1 MFEDLDVSRNYFEEL
16 PPEGWSFEGAPRLD
30 PFDAAFINQ
39 ALDSTKASDCITV
52 IEQAERQQAFW
63 SSVQARAA
71 ARIDSLTGC
80 TPEDHP
86 VDQERGTA
94 HMVAIARR
102 RSQSGSIAYLHCMR
116 NLIPDMPYL
125 FSRFEAGDL
134 SESLVLAIMGPL
146 DDLPSDERR
155 TFDRMYAHAPSL
167 FDSMSTKAARDF
179 AQKYVDTNHSEEQTL
194 RMEKKARDRFVHIR
208 PGKDCM
214 LVNAR
219 LPIEVGLALKN
230 DLESKAMAAKSAGD
244 QRTLEQ
250 LRADALV
257 GTATGAPLDRPLPV
271 KLHINLVMTDKSLLL
286 GENQLAGITGYGS
299 IPAEYAR
306 RLAIAWQAA
315 GPDSPEEVLDLF
327 RRRVEALPMLRR
339 LFLEPNGQDLVA
351 MDSKERLFKGQLRQM
366 ILLRDPFC
374 RTPHCNNTPSHVD
387 HVMQH
392 AKGGQTDYSNASGRC
407 PACNLAK
414 ETPGWEE
421 EVVSEAPHKIRIRPT
436 SGVEYASTSPTL
448 VGLVRLEQ
456 LIGGDGPFIPP
467 VPVKKPPGRR
477 KTASK

>member
-1 MFEDLDVSRNYFEEL
+1 MFEERDGIRNYFEES

-30 PFDAAFINQ
+30 PADAAFINQ
-39 ALDSTKASDCITV
+39 ALDSREPAGCITV

-80 TPEDHP
+80 SPENHP
-86 VDQERGTA
+86 VDRERGTA

-102 RSQSGSIAYLHCMR
+102 RSQTGSIAYLHCMR

-134 SESLVLAIMGPL
+134 SEAMVLAVMGPL

-155 TFDRMYAHAPSL
+155 MFDHMYEEAPSL
-167 FDSMSTKAARDF
+167 FVSMSTRAARDF
-179 AQKYVDTNHSEEQTL
+179 AQKFVDTNHSEEQTL
-194 RMEKKARDRFVHIR
+194 RMEKKARDRYVRIR

-214 LVNAR
+214 LLNAS

-230 DLESKAMAAKSAGD
+230 ELESKANAAKSAGD

-257 GTATGAPLDRPLPV
+257 STATGTPLNRPLPV
-271 KLHINLVMTDKSLLL
+271 KLHINLVMTNKSLLL
-286 GENQLAGITGYGS
+286 GENQLASISGYGS

-327 RRRVEALPMLRR
+327 KHRVEALPMLRR

-392 AKGGQTDYSNASGRC
+392 AKGGQTDYSNFSGRC

-414 ETPGWEE
+414 EAPGWEE
-421 EVVSEAPHKIRIRPT
+421 EVVSQAPHKIRIRPT
-436 SGVEYASTSPTL
+436 SGIEYASTSPTL

-456 LIGGDGPFIPP
+456 ILGVNGPIIPP

-477 KTASK
+477 KTVFK

>member
-1 MFEDLDVSRNYFEEL
+1 MSRNYFEEL

-102 RSQSGSIAYLHCMR
+102 RSQSGSISYLHCMR

-155 TFDRMYAHAPSL
+155 IFDRMYAHAPSL

-271 KLHINLVMTDKSLLL
+271 KLHINLVMTDKRSCWVR
-286 GENQLAGITGYGS
+286 TS
-299 IPAEYAR
+299 WPA
-306 RLAIAWQAA
+306 
-315 GPDSPEEVLDLF
+315 SPAT
-327 RRRVEALPMLRR
+327 EAFP
-339 LFLEPNGQDLVA
+339 P
-351 MDSKERLFKGQLRQM
+351 
-366 ILLRDPFC
+366 
-374 RTPHCNNTPSHVD
+374 NTPAAWPLPGRQPAPIHRKKCWICSG
-387 HVMQH
+387 
-392 AKGGQTDYSNASGRC
+392 AASRPCRCSAGCSWNPTARIWSPWIRRNASSRGSCAR
-407 PACNLAK
+407 
-414 ETPGWEE
+414 
-421 EVVSEAPHKIRIRPT
+421 
-436 SGVEYASTSPTL
+436 
-448 VGLVRLEQ
+448 
-456 LIGGDGPFIPP
+456 
-467 VPVKKPPGRR
+467 
-477 KTASK
+477 